1 MLKHL
6 PSDSLKTINKTL
18 LYDKQPVYYADTSYN
33 RRNYNAAGVD
43 LTGLSVNDANAKN
56 AAQAKD
62 LNIDK
67 RIANFKNLLKN
78 ESRLP
83 NTAKIFLQYW

>member
-6 PSDSLKTINKTL
+6 SSDSLKTISKTL

-33 RRNYNAAGVD
+33 RRNHNAAGVD

>member
-33 RRNYNAAGVD
+33 RRNHNAAEVD

>member
-33 RRNYNAAGVD
+33 RRNHNVAGVD

>member
-6 PSDSLKTINKTL
+6 SSDSLKTISKTL

-33 RRNYNAAGVD
+33 RRNHNTAGVD

-67 RIANFKNLLKN
+67 RIENFKNLLKN

>member
-18 LYDKQPVYYADTSYN
+18 LYDKQPVYYADPSYN
-33 RRNYNAAGVD
+33 RRNHNAAGVD

>member
-1 MLKHL
+1 MLNHL

-18 LYDKQPVYYADTSYN
+18 LYDKQPVYFANTSYS
-33 RRNYNAAGVD
+33 RRNHTAAGTD
-43 LTGLSVNDANAKN
+43 LTGLNAAEQAAKK

-67 RIANFKNLLKN
+67 RIANFQNLLKN
-78 ESRLP
+78 EHVYRIAL
-83 NTAKIFLQYW
+83 IFVTLEK

>member
-18 LYDKQPVYYADTSYN
+18 LYDKQPVYYADTLYN
-33 RRNYNAAGVD
+33 RRNHNAAGVD